1 MEGDG
6 ERKER
11 PRCARSG
18 AEGIRAGRA
27 PPAETANTPP
37 TPLRRK
43 DAQVQVRRS
52 ATKSKGGEKRG
63 KKREMCGNVATA
75 HEPQPKF
82 TSQRAFHRDSLQV
95 ITNRLVRRDYIDP
108 RHFSSP
114 RALSSMHAVHANM

>member
-18 AEGIRAGRA
+18 AEDIRAART
-27 PPAETANTPP
+27 PPAEPANTPP

-52 ATKSKGGEKRG
+52 ATKSKEG
-63 KKREMCGNVATA
+63 KKEMCRYVATA

-95 ITNRLVRRDYIDP
+95 ITIRLVRRDYINP
-108 RHFSSP
+108 RHFSPP
-114 RALSSMHAVHANM
+114 RALSSMHVVHANM